1 MTEEEKAAKL
11 ADLRAKLAEKRAKK
25 NVLDAEEAKANE
37 ALRRKAGKDAGKIR
51 DELQAKE
58 TIKQAEK
65 ARLDKLEDAKA
76 RAEIKRKIEEDKAE
90 RRARAEK
97 EKALR
102 EGGSVPVASMS
113 SIYALSDSV
122 DQYAIRRR
130 TSTRCR
136 STTSVSCNACSR
148 IRKCEVTNQACEWR
162 KTICDN
168 VAQRIQ

>member
-51 DELQAKE
+51 DDLQAKE
-58 TIKQAEK
+58 TIKNAER

-102 EGGSVPVASMS
+102 EGGSVPVAGMS
-113 SIYALSDSV
+113 YI
-122 DQYAIRRR
+122 
-130 TSTRCR
+130 
-136 STTSVSCNACSR
+136 
-148 IRKCEVTNQACEWR
+148 
-162 KTICDN
+162 
-168 VAQRIQ
+168 